1 MYIISDPSIS
11 LTEKENDIDKEIKT
25 LNIELNDLEESVKN
39 NEKILKDAIDKK
51 ESKIIL
57 NEAKISLNEEEVK
70 KNKKLEELIK
80 KEAEIIALKEVDG
93 RERIKYYPII
103 YYSFANNDNINK
115 NRYKYFTKKE
125 NNEENLNFLSLY
137 KEMNDKENVYNKNN
151 INILLIT
158 IILVWLSILLIVL
171 KVLSK
176 ILGENYG
183 KVMLVLTIIL
193 LIIGVIYSLF
203 IVKKKM

>member
-25 LNIELNDLEESVKN
+25 LNSELKILEKSVKD
-39 NEKILKDAIDKK
+39 NEKILKEAIDKDK
-51 ESKIIL
+51 EKAKIIL
-57 NEAKISLNEEEVK
+57 NKEEVN

-93 RERIKYYPII
+93 KERIKYYPII